1 MKIEEGRGRLKIEN
15 KGGGKNKGR
24 RKDENGE
31 I

>member
-1 MKIEEGRGRLKIEN
+1 MKIEGRGRLKIEN
-15 KGGGKNKGR
+15 KGGGKNKRR